1 VHTGQAVSAGQD
13 LCVLVN
19 HELLYIEA
27 LAFEQD
33 ASFVLRAQEK
43 HWPMQAVLNSNGDTH
58 DELNDLQIEFVA
70 SNIDVQSRTLKFYL
84 PVRNELLRDETDAAG
99 RRYIMWKYRPGQR
112 MTLRVPVE
120 KFDQQI
126 VVPVDAVADDGAE
139 SFVFLENGDG
149 FDQVAVHV
157 LHRDR
162 HSIVIAND
170 GSLFP
175 GDRIAMKSAHQIQMA
190 IRNQTVGG
198 IDPHAGHSH

>member
-1 VHTGQAVSAGQD
+1 
-13 LCVLVN
+13 
-19 HELLYIEA
+19 
-27 LAFEQD
+27 
-33 ASFVLRAQEK
+33 
-43 HWPMQAVLNSNGDTH
+43 MQAVLNSNGDTH

-139 SFVFLENGDG
+139 SFVFWRTEMALIRLPCTYCTATDTALSLQMTAPCFPE
-149 FDQVAVHV
+149 
-157 LHRDR
+157 
-162 HSIVIAND
+162 IA
-170 GSLFP
+170 S
-175 GDRIAMKSAHQIQMA
+175 R
-190 IRNQTVGG
+190 
-198 IDPHAGHSH
+198 